1 MQVTAGGRRPCQLCQ
16 VGENIAAV
24 AIVAAAWKSGA
35 AEWMLTGAGL
45 REGIK
50 AAGRWAGVRAGSPLD
65 GVAFMLVDVAL
76 LDVHVVCLLL
86 GGDVR
91 EQAADEREAEGGAHV
106 GGRCCW
112 SLLLGVVLWR
122 PGGGELLGIAVLSS
136 HASSTHPHKLSA
148 PIPTS

>member
-1 MQVTAGGRRPCQLCQ
+1 
-16 VGENIAAV
+16 
-24 AIVAAAWKSGA
+24 
-35 AEWMLTGAGL
+35 MLTGSGL
-45 REGIK
+45 REGQK
-50 AAGRWAGVRAGSPLD
+50 AAGRWAGVCAGSPLD

-112 SLLLGVVLWR
+112 SLLLGVVLWQ
-122 PGGGELLGIAVLSS
+122 PGGGESLGIAVLSS
-136 HASSTHPHKLSA
+136 HARRA
-148 PIPTS
+148 PIPCLRPTPPGPPRSRRWPPAAAPGVHW